1 MDSNAL
7 KNVDS
12 SQQFVMTICLFS
24 KSGRHLCLDSVEE
37 RKACCPGGG
46 EGGRGLGGGGM
57 RSWKEKL
64 CEVCLVREGK
74 VVIQKCWAQKNE
86 KNSVDLL

>member
-24 KSGRHLCLDSVEE
+24 QSGRHLCLDSVEE

-46 EGGRGLGGGGM
+46 RGGVGWGGGDEELEGEIVRSLFGKRGESRHTKMLGSKKM
-57 RSWKEKL
+57 RK
-64 CEVCLVREGK
+64 
-74 VVIQKCWAQKNE
+74 IQ
-86 KNSVDLL
+86 ST

>member
-46 EGGRGLGGGGM
+46 RGGGGAWVGGGGGRDEELEGEIV
-57 RSWKEKL
+57 RSLFGKRGESRHTKMLGSKE
-64 CEVCLVREGK
+64 
-74 VVIQKCWAQKNE
+74 
-86 KNSVDLL
+86 